1 MDDLSEL
8 HLLSFTQK
16 AAGEKLSPL
25 LKTYTWHIRDIL
37 VRRGEH
43 FSFLAPQLGQP
54 DPINKIPIH
63 KTTQIPC
70 RSMNVK
76 ESTPDGNIEV
86 LETLLHQGGIGE
98 PEDKNF
104 NPENDVDMSEA
115 VLLVHGDLLTKER
128 LDTVQ
133 NSRHIEA
140 TPK

>member
-25 LKTYTWHIRDIL
+25 LKTYAWHIRDIL

-43 FSFLAPQLGQP
+43 FGFLAPQLGQP
-54 DPINKIPIH
+54 DPINEIPIH

-86 LETLLHQGGIGE
+86 LESLLRPGGIGE
-98 PEDKNF
+98 PEDKN
-104 NPENDVDMSEA
+104 
-115 VLLVHGDLLTKER
+115 
-128 LDTVQ
+128 
-133 NSRHIEA
+133 
-140 TPK
+140 